1 MVTLIRFRKTCQGGF
16 TMLEA
21 MLGFTIAAILLTAT
35 TPLLLIAVSTRVYNY
50 QLEQAA
56 QLAQA
61 QINQVQAVMSQ
72 GVAPLNEGPLLPPP
86 AAAGTRVSQVGA
98 PTAIITDVSQRN
110 DVNQVLV
117 IDNNSDGQADFLV
130 QVFRDTGVRFTQGSA
145 AGQLAVF
152 RMGVRVYSGN
162 AIGNIA
168 NLSTQ
173 LSTVNFSSG
182 LTQQVSKPLA
192 VAYSEVSRSDLK
204 LSLEQYRTYLTSN
217 P

>member
-72 GVAPLNEGPLLPPP
+72 GVAPLTRGPYYLP